1 MGAWVWPGGC
11 GWRTWHSSGLQDAHL
26 WPEEDL
32 GEAGARVKGDLGS
45 GRVHGAGFCP
55 PVSRVLWQVGW
66 TRTNLA
72 KKLLEKASGVTL
84 VLKKVPLSPPGSPLS
99 PRQQVSNPSA
109 PSAKLGCAGNRAEP
123 GTSSTGGTYSLGV
136 VGVSPQNEAMLRD
149 AGAEAPSPGAR
160 SLFGCC
166 GSSRGQKQRVPW
178 QPRVP
183 DVQVSPGLMSHG
195 PKPHSPIPSGTG
207 SVAAA
212 EHSPGQLPALLSND
226 TTTATA
232 PKRLCL

>member
-1 MGAWVWPGGC
+1 MGDGYGVLGCMGEWVWLGGC
-11 GWRTWHSSGLQDAHL
+11 GWGTWHSSGLQDAHL
-26 WPEEDL
+26 WLGEDL
-32 GEAGARVKGDLGS
+32 GEAGAGVKGDLGS

-66 TRTNLA
+66 TRSNLA

-123 GTSSTGGTYSLGV
+123 GTSSTGGTYSPGV
-136 VGVSPQNEAMLRD
+136 VGVSPQNKVTLRD

-166 GSSRGQKQRVPW
+166 GSSRRQKQRVPR

-183 DVQVSPGLMSHG
+183 DVQVSPNLVPHG
-195 PKPHSPIPSGTG
+195 PKP
-207 SVAAA
+207 
-212 EHSPGQLPALLSND
+212 
-226 TTTATA
+226 
-232 PKRLCL
+232 